1 MTQFAHLHLH
11 SQYSLLDGANRIDDV
26 IAGAVEKGMPAIAL
40 TDHGNMFGAIEF
52 YDKAKA
58 AGIKPIIGIE
68 AYVAQ
73 GSMRD
78 RDPQRGRSNH
88 LVLLAKN
95 ATGYRNLLRLTTKSY
110 LEGFYYKRASTRSCC
125 ASRARTDRA
134 VGVPQRRGER
144 AGAGRLRGPGQR
156 GLQGVPRHLRRGQLL
171 PPSCRTTASPSSA
184 TPTRWCAAWRR
195 ATVPLVATNDCH
207 YLKHGLV
214 RARRAALHRHEDA
227 RRSRPAAL
235 PRPAVLLEERR
246 GDAPGA
252 AGRRRRDREQRAHRR
267 GLQSRDPDRELPP
280 ARVPGAGR
288 LHARLL
294 PHQGRARGPRVR
306 LDKLRRSPLAFGR
319 HSPGSTPAA
328 SRPSSR

>member
-1 MTQFAHLHLH
+1 
-11 SQYSLLDGANRIDDV
+11 
-26 IAGAVEKGMPAIAL
+26 MPAIAL

-110 LEGFYYKRASTRSCC
+110 LEGFYYKAAHRQGAAPVERG
-125 ASRARTDRA
+125 TDRA

-171 PPSCRTTASPSSA
+171 PR
-184 TPTRWCAAWRR
+184 AAGPRHPR
-195 ATVPLVATNDCH
+195 AARHQRGGARLAARNGAAGGHQRLSLPQAR
-207 YLKHGLV
+207 GLV
-214 RARRAALHRHEDA
+214 RARRAALHRHAEDA

-252 AGRRRRDREQRAHRR
+252 AGRWRCDREQRAHRR

-288 LHARLL
+288 LYARLL
-294 PHQGRARGPRVR
+294 PHQGRARGPRGAAR
-306 LDKLRRSPLAFGR
+306 QAAARRSPSSATR
-319 HSPGSTPAA
+319 PRPTPAA